1 MDLSRYE
8 GIAISVRGKPNRFKL
23 ILRDEEAWDGI
34 AWCHSFD
41 VSSEE
46 ELQTIRI
53 PFSEFR

>member
-34 AWCHSFD
+34 TWCHSFD